1 ILFRRS
7 DVVQGHGSVGF
18 AHLRLSIIDLSSDA
32 AQPMTDEKSR
42 FWIIHNGEVFNYI
55 ELREELRKKGYVFR
69 SQSDTEVILHAYR
82 EWGEACLTR
91 FNGMWAF
98 VIYDLEKNRLFGA
111 RDRFGIKPLFFHSN
125 GRHLVFASEIKALLQ
140 VPWIPREPFL
150 PAVKDYLF
158 YSRVDTSDTCFFKEI
173 RQLKPGHFFTI
184 DLNKGSELS
193 IQTWWNMRDGLE
205 TPPKSEDEAAE
216 GFREHLLNSVKLRL
230 RSDVPVGTCLSGG
243 LDSSA
248 IVALANPFLKEG
260 YQRTFSMVQPG
271 HPFDETPYIDRLIK
285 RYKVQAKK
293 RAINGTDLLLDLQR
307 LIKSHDEPFTS
318 TSMYAQWKVFE
329 LAKQNGVTVTLDGQG
344 ADESLA
350 GYPYFKMV
358 YWAELLKTV
367 KWGAYLRET
376 RCASSSLLD
385 FGINLASSFSGF
397 MPHRRMI
404 AMARMMDPQYKTFW
418 LNKSYFK
425 DVPLPHGQIEHLFSS
440 SLNQRLYEVFVFDG
454 LPALLR
460 YTDRNSMAHSLESR
474 MPFMDYRLVSFLFS
488 LPPRFKIQNGYS
500 KYIMRRALREDVP
513 DYILQRR
520 DKVPFLTSEA
530 HWFRN
535 EMRALILDVM
545 DSESFRSRPFLLPSK
560 VKMLYNRHLK
570 GEIDASRPIWRIL
583 NLELWMREYID
594 SP

>member
-1 ILFRRS
+1 MCGIAGIVSLEGAGVDSGLLLNMAQQIAHRGPDDEQFALFNPNGTQSILFRRS

-98 VIYDLEKNRLFGA
+98 VIYDLEKNRLFAA
-111 RDRFGIKPLFFHSN
+111 RDRFGIKPLFFHLN

-285 RYKVQAKK
+285 HYNVQAKK
-293 RAINGTDLLLDLQR
+293 RAITGTDLLSDLHR
-307 LIKSHDEPFTS
+307 LIRSHDEPFTS

-329 LAKQNGVTVTLDGQG
+329 LAKQNG
-344 ADESLA
+344 
-350 GYPYFKMV
+350 
-358 YWAELLKTV
+358 
-367 KWGAYLRET
+367 
-376 RCASSSLLD
+376 
-385 FGINLASSFSGF
+385 
-397 MPHRRMI
+397 
-404 AMARMMDPQYKTFW
+404 
-418 LNKSYFK
+418 
-425 DVPLPHGQIEHLFSS
+425 
-440 SLNQRLYEVFVFDG
+440 
-454 LPALLR
+454 
-460 YTDRNSMAHSLESR
+460 
-474 MPFMDYRLVSFLFS
+474 
-488 LPPRFKIQNGYS
+488 
-500 KYIMRRALREDVP
+500 
-513 DYILQRR
+513 
-520 DKVPFLTSEA
+520 
-530 HWFRN
+530 
-535 EMRALILDVM
+535 
-545 DSESFRSRPFLLPSK
+545 
-560 VKMLYNRHLK
+560 
-570 GEIDASRPIWRIL
+570 
-583 NLELWMREYID
+583 
-594 SP
+594 